1 MQIVRVLSL
10 LAAVMNIALPSVA
23 QSLYTADGTPTGL
36 EEEIRWRVNRGRF
49 DSASENA
56 TRGTAYADIPAS
68 SGPLAPNQLITL
80 AARHQSEDMA
90 KANLF
95 QHATVP
101 SSLFYNAVT
110 QPNPWDRMSAE
121 GYSWNNAGENI
132 AAGYSGAESV
142 YVGWW
147 NSTGHRVNMY
157 SSALREIGNGYYN
170 FSTSTYRQY
179 YTMDLGT
186 SGGIC
191 FFTDTLFNDANG
203 NGIYEQSEA
212 VAGVTILLQTASGQ
226 AAWYDVS
233 AAAGSFAI
241 PIQSIASS
249 TTVQVLFSNTTS
261 QTLTLTIPQDY
272 RNYSTVTLAPNESR
286 TYGTFVRPSTARN
299 IGFRNVTAA
308 QVSVTP
314 IVAPPLNISATGNNI
329 VLRWTSDPA
338 YEYQPQWST
347 NMIEWTGLAPN
358 FLRGTGG
365 PMTYTDPIP
374 EGGRRMYRL
383 QIRRP

>member
-1 MQIVRVLSL
+1 MQIVRVLSV
-10 LAAVMNIALPSVA
+10 LAAVMNIALPSIA
-23 QSLYTADGTPTGL
+23 QSLYNSDGAPTGL

-56 TRGTAYADIPAS
+56 TRGTAYTDVPAS

-101 SSLFYNAVT
+101 SSLFYNPVT

-132 AAGYSGAESV
+132 AAGYSGAEAV

-170 FSTSTYRQY
+170 LSTSSYRQY

-186 SGGIC
+186 SGGTC
-191 FFTDTLFNDANG
+191 FFTDTIFNDGNG
-203 NGIYEQSEA
+203 NGLYEQSEA
-212 VAGVTILLQTASGQ
+212 VAGVAIRLQTASGP

-233 AAAGSFAI
+233 ATAGSFAI
-241 PIQSIASS
+241 PIQSIGSLA
-249 TTVQVLFSNTTS
+249 TVQVLFSNTTS
-261 QTLTLTIPQDY
+261 QTLTFTVPQDY
-272 RNYSTVTLAPNESR
+272 RNYSMLTLAPNESR

-299 IGFRNVTAA
+299 IGFRNVTPAELP
-308 QVSVTP
+308 SEP
-314 IVAPPLNISATGNNI
+314 IIAPPLNISAIGNNI
-329 VLRWTSDPA
+329 VLRWNSEPTF
-338 YEYQPQWST
+338 EYQPQWST
-347 NMIEWTGLAPN
+347 NMSVWTGLAPN
-358 FLRGTGG
+358 FIRGTGG

-374 EGGRRMYRL
+374 VGGRRMYRL